1 MKLKSNVT
9 VISENVKT
17 GEIKVLDTHNIACT
31 VGKNSLAS
39 RMVGAIKGNVTYFAV
54 GTGASTGGDA
64 PAVGDT
70 ALNTELYR
78 KQISVRSATGNVATF
93 RIFFNVNEANGTL
106 TEIGLFG
113 DDATVT
119 ADSGTLFARAA
130 ITKTK
135 TDSETLTIDWDLTIA

>member
-1 MKLKSNVT
+1 MQTN
-9 VISENVKT
+9 NVKLTFKNEKT
-17 GEIKVLDTHNIACT
+17 GKTEILELHNSETT

-39 RMVGAIKGNVTYFAV
+39 RLAGADTGMVTYFAV

-64 PAVGDT
+64 PAVGDI
-70 ALNTELYR
+70 ALNTELIR
-78 KQISVRSATGNVATF
+78 KQISVRSSSGNVASY
-93 RIFFNVNEANGTL
+93 RVFFSTSEANGTL

-119 ADSGTLFARAA
+119 ADSGVLFARAA

-135 TDSETLTIDWDLTIA
+135 TDQETLTIDWSLSV